1 MKCNWLAA
9 TNSPITYISTS
20 FNNISNKTHS
30 LSLNIGKSVL
40 GDLDSIGV
48 PGLALVGGGEAVG
61 GRAAVQGESVTE
73 VLVGSAEVDGDVVPA
88 YLIPC

>member
-1 MKCNWLAA
+1 MQLTSSHKLPNYVHL
-9 TNSPITYISTS
+9 NQLQYIS
-20 FNNISNKTHS
+20 KKKPHS

-48 PGLALVGGGEAVG
+48 PGLALVGGGEAVR
-61 GRAAVQGESVTE
+61 GRAAIQGESVTE

-88 YLIPC
+88 YLIPY